1 MGLDD
6 QSKTYQRQNPASKRS
21 YLDAFGHKR
30 PDSSTIN
37 DHHSRLQGRAQG
49 TLSPSTTPLQ
59 PSLKA
64 EKRKQSRTR
73 GAVEGGNE
81 SNGVHHGPDLDLY
94 DLTSLDGGDTAR
106 PQVSSSPKLRSP
118 RARPRAPVIKTK
130 PENEAKTRNVPSSPE
145 PQTTTNRKPKLA
157 RTVYGAATRLKH
169 NRERDLTGKHQP
181 SASRSSSSAIA
192 LDEPLAHRLSLVP
205 RASSGSTRRE
215 RLIDNLAHQGVADSQ
230 DAFDPQDSRSPSR
243 SHAASNPEHA
253 TANATAPRHDRM
265 TKVSTT
271 VKFTYG
277 SRRSMLRETS
287 SEDQIQPRTSSPVP
301 MALTLPKENDLF
313 SLDAQFLSDHSDDDT
328 SHKGAVQSIHELR
341 QAGANNRFADAID
354 DLLDRVGLP
363 QNESPS
369 LRRGALLD
377 LAVKLHQ
384 KPFLLQFRDHGAP
397 RTLFN
402 ELHKERDMVNAFA
415 LISSLLTLLLG
426 NAPLPSYKSLQ
437 EEGICPLLERM
448 LHHNEDICVIAGQQR
463 LSVPRKNQ
471 PALSTLRAAVG
482 GLSVWDSPPKLIS
495 PRTLALKF
503 MHLACQSPEGTDC
516 IKTSEDITEV
526 LFSLLK
532 AYLRSNRL
540 KNDASVRGRDY
551 LMVVSILEG
560 LSVTTSTSEVAVQWT
575 QEYLHTISTALDTAL
590 ACAVADFGPSENS
603 VLKLAMNATNNN
615 PSAAVIWQDRK
626 HLQNLTKAS
635 TTYFRLVKDGV
646 AKGSW
651 NGEFYNRLL
660 LILGVM
666 INVCEHISSSHS
678 LLEGDSLDDLISTFL
693 ENSSSTKE
701 VSYDGQSG

>member
-1 MGLDD
+1 
-6 QSKTYQRQNPASKRS
+6 
-21 YLDAFGHKR
+21 
-30 PDSSTIN
+30 
-37 DHHSRLQGRAQG
+37 
-49 TLSPSTTPLQ
+49 
-59 PSLKA
+59 
-64 EKRKQSRTR
+64 
-73 GAVEGGNE
+73 
-81 SNGVHHGPDLDLY
+81 
-94 DLTSLDGGDTAR
+94 
-106 PQVSSSPKLRSP
+106 
-118 RARPRAPVIKTK
+118 
-130 PENEAKTRNVPSSPE
+130 
-145 PQTTTNRKPKLA
+145 
-157 RTVYGAATRLKH
+157 
-169 NRERDLTGKHQP
+169 
-181 SASRSSSSAIA
+181 
-192 LDEPLAHRLSLVP
+192 
-205 RASSGSTRRE
+205 
-215 RLIDNLAHQGVADSQ
+215 
-230 DAFDPQDSRSPSR
+230 
-243 SHAASNPEHA
+243 
-253 TANATAPRHDRM
+253 
-265 TKVSTT
+265 
-271 VKFTYG
+271 
-277 SRRSMLRETS
+277 
-287 SEDQIQPRTSSPVP
+287 